1 MEYIQFIITTIIIL
15 AIFGFSEYL
24 KRKQEQEVKK
34 MQNEIQEG
42 DNIVTYTGMSGCVSK
57 VLEDRVILK
66 TNPNEIEISIEKW
79 AIAGL
84 DDRKISN

>member
-1 MEYIQFIITTIIIL
+1 
-15 AIFGFSEYL
+15 
-24 KRKQEQEVKK
+24 
-34 MQNEIQEG
+34 
-42 DNIVTYTGMSGCVSK
+42 MSGCVSK